1 MNAVIAL
8 ALAASWA
15 AAALG
20 LALLGLLGRLAPPP
34 RDARGRDPV
43 ERLFRGP
50 HVRDV
55 R

>member
-20 LALLGLLGRLAPPP
+20 LALLGRLAPPP